1 MKNTRETID
10 NYGTS
15 VNRTYKSTVFA
26 MLFTEKENLLEL
38 YNAISGKHYTDPEL
52 LEVNTLENAIY
63 MSMRNDISFVVDG
76 RLSLYEHQSTY
87 SPNLPLRF
95 LFYISNLY
103 SGMTR
108 EVNLYGT
115 RTVKIPGPEFLIF
128 YNGREEMPERQVL
141 RLSDMFTAK
150 GEQCGLELEA
160 VMLNLCGEHN
170 RKLKEACRSL
180 RDYAEYTDRIR
191 KYVREME
198 LEDAVERAI
207 RECIGEGILKEFLE
221 KHRAEAKS
229 MSIFEYDQ
237 EKHLRME
244 REEAWEEGRA
254 QGHAEGH
261 AQGHAE
267 GFAEG
272 QTELLQNLI
281 RKKLKKGESAAE
293 IAADLEENEAMVRK
307 MIKQLEKAGSNSG
320 PNGMEIG

>member
-1 MKNTRETID
+1 MKDTKDTNETR
-10 NYGTS
+10 

-108 EVNLYGT
+108 EANLYGT

-150 GEQCGLELEA
+150 GERCGLELEA

-237 EKHLRME
+237 EKHMRME
-244 REEAWEEGRA
+244 REEAWEEGHA
-254 QGHAEGH
+254 QGHAE
-261 AQGHAE
+261 GHAE

-272 QTELLQNLI
+272 QTELLQNII
-281 RKKLKKGESAAE
+281 RKKLKKGENVSR
-293 IAADLEENEAMVRK
+293 IATDLEADEAVIRK
-307 MIKQLEKAGSNSG
+307 FVKEIEEAEKQNT
-320 PNGMEIG
+320 

>member
-1 MKNTRETID
+1 MKDTKDTNETH
-10 NYGTS
+10 

-108 EVNLYGT
+108 EANLYGT

-237 EKHLRME
+237 EKHMRME
-244 REEAWEEGRA
+244 REEAWEEGHA
-254 QGHAEGH
+254 QGHAE
-261 AQGHAE
+261 GHAE

-272 QTELLQNLI
+272 QTELLQNII
-281 RKKLKKGESAAE
+281 RKKLKKGENVSR
-293 IAADLEENEAMVRK
+293 IATDLEADEAVIRK
-307 MIKQLEKAGSNSG
+307 FVKEIEEAEKQNT
-320 PNGMEIG
+320 

>member
-1 MKNTRETID
+1 
-10 NYGTS
+10 
-15 VNRTYKSTVFA
+15 
-26 MLFTEKENLLEL
+26 
-38 YNAISGKHYTDPEL
+38 
-52 LEVNTLENAIY
+52 
-63 MSMRNDISFVVDG
+63 
-76 RLSLYEHQSTY
+76 
-87 SPNLPLRF
+87 
-95 LFYISNLY
+95 
-103 SGMTR
+103 MTR
-108 EVNLYGT
+108 EANLYGT

-237 EKHLRME
+237 GKHMRME
-244 REEAWEEGRA
+244 REEAWEE
-254 QGHAEGH
+254 
-261 AQGHAE
+261 GHAE

-272 QTELLQNLI
+272 QTELLQNII
-281 RKKLKKGESAAE
+281 RKKLKKGENVSR
-293 IAADLEENEAMVRK
+293 IATDLEADEAVIRK
-307 MIKQLEKAGSNSG
+307 FVKEIEEAEKQNT
-320 PNGMEIG
+320 

>member
-1 MKNTRETID
+1 MKDTKDTYETH
-10 NYGTS
+10 

-38 YNAISGKHYTDPEL
+38 YNAISRKHYTDPEL

-108 EVNLYGT
+108 EANLYGT

-237 EKHLRME
+237 EKHMRME
-244 REEAWEEGRA
+244 REEAWEEGHA
-254 QGHAEGH
+254 QGHAE
-261 AQGHAE
+261 GHAE

-272 QTELLQNLI
+272 QTELLQNII
-281 RKKLKKGESAAE
+281 RKKLKKGENVSR
-293 IAADLEENEAMVRK
+293 IATDLEADEAVIRK
-307 MIKQLEKAGSNSG
+307 FVKEIEEAEKQNT
-320 PNGMEIG
+320 